1 MPDILDKIMAFDDAL
16 KLVKSWRSKS
26 EKIVFTNGVFDILHP
41 GHVLYLDQARA
52 LGTTLILGLNSDAS
66 AKAQG
71 KGPNR
76 PINDENSRATVL
88 AGLASVDLIVKFND
102 PTPLSLIETILPNVL
117 VKGGD
122 YSLDQIVGAEIV
134 TGNGGVVK
142 SIPFV
147 KGYSTTSIEQKILKG
162 VKTL

>member
-41 GHVLYLDQARA
+41 GHVIYLDQARA
-52 LGTTLILGLNSDAS
+52 LGTKLILGLNSDAS

-147 KGYSTTSIEQKILKG
+147 EGSSTTSIEQKILKG

>member
-1 MPDILDKIMAFDDAL
+1 MTSNRRFCFYKPIFGNIFPKWKTKLQCIFCNSMIVLVFGIAKITC
-16 KLVKSWRSKS
+16 VN
-26 EKIVFTNGVFDILHP
+26 IVEI
-41 GHVLYLDQARA
+41 A
-52 LGTTLILGLNSDAS
+52 LGLNSDAS

-147 KGYSTTSIEQKILKG
+147 EGYSTTSIEQKILKG
-162 VKTL
+162 VKAL